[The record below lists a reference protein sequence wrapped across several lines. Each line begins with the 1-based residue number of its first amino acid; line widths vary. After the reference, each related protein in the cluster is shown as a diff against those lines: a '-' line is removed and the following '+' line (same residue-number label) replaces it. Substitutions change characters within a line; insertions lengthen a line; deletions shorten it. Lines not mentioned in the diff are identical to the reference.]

1 MKAIYPI
8 RRDRLGIQYR
18 AVRPVCWLCKAPLD
32 NSARLQGRIYCTDCA
47 CGRVIR
53 DVLRPSALRRR
64 SPLLKGLGRLGF
76 ALLCAAA
83 MVALYGAAHLLERGL

>member
-1 MKAIYPI
+1 MAIYPV
-8 RRDRLGIQYR
+8 RRDRLGVQYK

-53 DVLRPSALRRR
+53 DVLRPSALKKRRVA
-64 SPLLKGLGRLGF
+64 PGVVWD
-76 ALLCAAA
+76 
-83 MVALYGAAHLLERGL
+83 VALIVGILLAVVLGVVAFGGAA